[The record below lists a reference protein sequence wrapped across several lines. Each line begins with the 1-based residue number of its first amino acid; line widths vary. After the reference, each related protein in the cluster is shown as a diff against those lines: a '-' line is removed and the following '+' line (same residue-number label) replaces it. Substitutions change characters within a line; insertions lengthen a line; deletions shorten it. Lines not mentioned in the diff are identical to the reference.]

1 MAARSYERLS
11 AQDSSFI
18 LFEGPG
24 THMHVSAVAI
34 FEAEPLRK
42 ADGGLDIERLREYVA
57 SRLHLLPHYRK
68 RLRFTPLQRHP
79 IWVDDPHFNLSY
91 HVRHTA
97 LPAPGSDEQLKE
109 FAGRVLSQQ
118 LDREKPLWEI
128 WFVEGLARDRFALV
142 SKVHHSMA
150 DGITGTA
157 LMYALLGATPEETLE
172 DAPHWQ
178 PQPPPR
184 KLSLAADEVER
195 AAGVPFAALRALGDS
210 LRHPRRAAANLADGA
225 LAVWQALDAG
235 LHVPS
240 SMPFNQPIGTH
251 RRVDWCTLDL
261 AALKDVKK
269 RLDGTVNDVLLTVA
283 TGAMRHF
290 LGKRRVALDD
300 LELRVVVPVSMHRG
314 EQDREVANRV
324 SAWFIRLPIAER
336 DPLAQFAAVKVETR
350 HLRESKAAQ
359 GMDLFLRFSDWS
371 GSDLLTLWAMRLA
384 STVRLYNLVV
394 TNVPGPQQPLYLL
407 GARLQAIYPQIPLLV
422 KQGLAIAV
430 MSYCGKVC
438 FGLVGDW
445 DLVPD
450 LPVLA
455 RSIESSFAEL
465 EAAAQAR

>member
-34 FEAEPLRK
+34 FEAGPLRK
-42 ADGGLDIERLREYVA
+42 PDGGLDIERLRDYVA
-57 SRLHLLPHYRK
+57 SRLHLLPRYRK
-68 RLRFTPLQRHP
+68 RLQFTPLQHHP

-157 LMYALLGATPEETLE
+157 LMYALLGATPEKAIE

-178 PQPPPR
+178 PQPPPH
-184 KLSLAADEVER
+184 KLALAADEIER
-195 AAGVPFAALRALGDS
+195 AAGVPFAALRALRDS
-210 LRHPRRAAANLADGA
+210 LRHPRRAAASLADGA
-225 LAVWQALDAG
+225 LAIWQALDAG
-235 LHVPS
+235 LRVPS
-240 SMPFNQPIGTH
+240 STPFNQPIGTH

-261 AALKDVKK
+261 AAIKGVKK
-269 RLDGTVNDVLLTVA
+269 RLDGTVNDVLLTIA
-283 TGAMRHF
+283 TGAMRRF

-300 LELRVVVPVSMHRG
+300 LELRVVVPVSMRRG
-314 EQDREVANRV
+314 EEDHGLANRV
-324 SAWFIRLPIAER
+324 SAWFIRLPISEP
-336 DPLAQFAAVKVETR
+336 DPLAQFAAVRSETR
-350 HLRESKAAQ
+350 QLRESKAAQ

-371 GSDLLTLWAMRLA
+371 GSDQLTLWAMRLA

-394 TNVPGPQQPLYLL
+394 TNVPGPQRPLYLL
-407 GARLQAIYPQIPLLV
+407 GARLEAVYPQIPLLV

-438 FGLVGDW
+438 FGLIGDW

-455 RSIESSFAEL
+455 RSIESSFGEL
-465 EAAAQAR
+465 QTAAQAR